1 MAQSPCKRHCSKTPE
16 GSQTS
21 TRAQI
26 VTRNETSLGIKVH
39 DDDSPEYMHVGDES
53 KDTLRRLSEL
63 QASYE
68 GQSVLRIDAINQR
81 RKSEDKLRHSEKELH
96 ALGHANFKTTQ
107 AAEKA
112 RFSLVRSHSAMK
124 KSNQELQDTQD
135 EFKKAKKD
143 FQTTI
148 LSEKRLSEDK
158 VLLLGRSN
166 VKANKAAEEAKYNSV
181 ITHHALN
188 NTLQQLEH
196 MQVELKDAKKD
207 VCGKNLISTSLRQA
221 DSKLKLEEAKVIK
234 HL

>member
-96 ALGHANFKTTQ
+96 ALGRANFKTTQ

-112 RFSLVRSHSAMK
+112 RFSLVRSHSALK

-135 EFKKAKKD
+135 EFKKA
-143 FQTTI
+143 I
-148 LSEKRLSEDK
+148 
-158 VLLLGRSN
+158 
-166 VKANKAAEEAKYNSV
+166 
-181 ITHHALN
+181 
-188 NTLQQLEH
+188 
-196 MQVELKDAKKD
+196 
-207 VCGKNLISTSLRQA
+207 
-221 DSKLKLEEAKVIK
+221 
-234 HL
+234 

>member
-1 MAQSPCKRHCSKTPE
+1 MTPE

-39 DDDSPEYMHVGDES
+39 DDDSLEYMHES
-53 KDTLRRLSEL
+53 EHTLRRLSEL
-63 QASYE
+63 KASCE
-68 GQSVLRIDAINQR
+68 GQSVLRVRAISQQR
-81 RKSEDKLRHSEKELH
+81 TSEDKLRHSEKELH
-96 ALGHANFKTTQ
+96 ALGRANFKTTQ

-112 RFSLVRSHSAMK
+112 RFSLVRSHSALN
-124 KSNQELQDTQD
+124 KSNRELQDTQD

-143 FQTTI
+143 FQATV
-148 LSEKRLSEDK
+148 LSEKLAYEDK
-158 VLLLGRSN
+158 MLLLERRN
-166 VKANKAAEEAKYNSV
+166 VKANNAAEEAKYNSV

-196 MQVELKDAKKD
+196 MQAELKDAKKD
-207 VCGKNLISTSLRQA
+207 VYGKNLISTSLRQA